1 MLLQTDIPNKPKLWR
16 KVCHQVQEDHYEL
29 GFLLQDKAYL
39 DSLERGLAVVGVK
52 SYPILEML
60 ERKRAIPILEQILTD
75 LTGKPVQVKLAHGRP
90 RLYEQKAPP
99 RIKPHLRACG
109 KCQKK
114 PNDCL
119 CEYGPWPQEQTEP
132 SSLQATPGIQWK
144 NEDLGTLHARYGDIM
159 GIVDNHPVFVQAC
172 KPLTEGGWG
181 IFNKELT
188 NACKD
193 YGADIVLKGLRDVAN
208 RPSVDRPRS
217 YFFKNLR
224 TGVYGHK
231 LAVPASPIGPVGE

>member
-1 MLLQTDIPNKPKLWR
+1 MLLSTEIPNKIKLWQKACYR
-16 KVCHQVQEDHYEL
+16 IQEEGSEL

-39 DSLERGLAVVGVK
+39 DSLERGIAIVGVK
-52 SYPILEML
+52 SSALLDML
-60 ERKRAIPILEQILTD
+60 ERKRAVPLLEKVFSE
-75 LTGKPVQVKLAHGRP
+75 LTGKPVSVKLAHGRP
-90 RLYEQKAPP
+90 RLYERKAPSQ
-99 RIKPHLRACG
+99 IKPHLRPCG
-109 KCQKK
+109 QCQKT

-119 CEYGPWPQEQTEP
+119 CEYGPWPQP
-132 SSLQATPGIQWK
+132 VAQASKPEIDWK
-144 NEDLGTLHARYGDIM
+144 NEDLGALHTRYGDIM

-208 RPSVDRPRS
+208 RPSVARPRS

-231 LAVPASPIGPVGE
+231 LAVPASPIGPVGA